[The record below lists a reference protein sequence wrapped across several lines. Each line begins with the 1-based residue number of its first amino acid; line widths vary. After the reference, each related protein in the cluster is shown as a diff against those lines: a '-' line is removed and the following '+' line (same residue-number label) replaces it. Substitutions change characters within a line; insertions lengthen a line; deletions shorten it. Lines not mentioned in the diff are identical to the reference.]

1 MKNRFAIAAVCAL
14 TATVAVADTVD
25 AKYTGIAGG
34 YEDASRLKVG
44 KSTYLAGH
52 MVHEFTSG
60 ARQGD
65 RFSTFCIDFS
75 ERASSTDTTYD
86 IIDVAD
92 APMPGTPYG
101 QAISDAINA
110 VVANAAELGWIDN
123 QLQADTAQTDYHAKM
138 GAIQAAIWEAFGS
151 PVSIE
156 SSRTDGELADY
167 YYELTNPQT
176 FDETLRING
185 LRAMVAPG
193 VQDMLYVVPLPPAA
207 FAGAGLLMGIAG
219 VRTVRRRRN
228 A

>member
-34 YEDASRLKVG
+34 YSHSSQLKVG
-44 KSTYLAGH
+44 SSTYLAGH
-52 MVHEFTSG
+52 MIHEYTSG
-60 ARQGD
+60 PRTGD
-65 RFSTFCIDFS
+65 RFSTFCIDFA
-75 ERASSTDTTYD
+75 EYANSTDTTYE
-86 IIDVAD
+86 IVEIAD

-101 QAISDAINA
+101 QAISDKINA

-123 QLQADTAQTDYHAKM
+123 QLQADTNQSDYYAKM

-151 PVSIE
+151 PINIE
-156 SSRTDGELADY
+156 SSRTDGDLADY

-176 FDETLRING
+176 FDDTLRLNG
-185 LRAMVAPG
+185 LKAMVAPG

-219 VRTVRRRRN
+219 VRSVRRRRN